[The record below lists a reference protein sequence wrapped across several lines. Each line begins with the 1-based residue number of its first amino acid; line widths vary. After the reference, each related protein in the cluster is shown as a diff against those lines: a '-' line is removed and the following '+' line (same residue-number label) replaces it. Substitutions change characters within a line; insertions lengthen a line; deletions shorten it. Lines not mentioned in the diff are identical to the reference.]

1 MTLSPPPI
9 REVLSGPGG
18 ITRVWDR
25 WFRDM
30 FEGLSGVTNQATK
43 TVTADYS
50 ATSNDK
56 MIWVDAAAGAVT
68 VTLPQASFNT
78 GYEWIIE
85 KIDSTANLVTIAAA
99 DTINGDASF
108 DLLAQYESIRPQ
120 SNGSVYYT

>member
-1 MTLSPPPI
+1 MTLTPPPI
-9 REVLSGPGG
+9 REVLLGRGG

-30 FEGLSGVTNQATK
+30 FDTLSSAVNQSVRTEIADY
-43 TVTADYS
+43 TVTS
-50 ATSNDK
+50 SDK
-56 MIWVDAAAGAVT
+56 MIWVDATAGNIT
-68 VTLPQASFNT
+68 ITLPDASFNT